1 MGAQRGRGAFLRI
14 LSGALTVT
22 FAAQGVVWAV
32 PVSPAVTPSAPQVRF
47 ELPPAVALIDDQY
60 AAAGGKL
67 VVLIQDAHT
76 NESGQMNLARALEQI
91 LPSEN
96 IRTLFTEGAAA
107 DSDVTPDALK
117 VGPAA
122 ERERVGQAYLRKGLL
137 SGSEYFSMTSDH
149 GFRIIGT
156 EDGALYREAGE
167 LFRSAADGR
176 SASANWLNRLVRTL
190 ETLKVELWSPE
201 LKALD
206 ARRER
211 YRAGELAL
219 TDYFSALADAARAN
233 GLDLSGYPNLRSLLD
248 LKEREAR
255 IDFKQAGED
264 EARAIKG
271 LPADRRDSLAG
282 LKTAYSPFKRTG
294 SDARGTDGF
303 FAALRSELDAAQP
316 DMAAKYPA
324 LYAYFDYISQSRGL
338 NAPDALRE
346 LESFEAS
353 VWRALAGTRDAVEL
367 EIFWQAAGRM
377 RRIADLKASPA
388 DLEAFAAQPA
398 AHDPEFA
405 AAWANRRLA
414 DLNKHFDFTLTL
426 DPSFEAPLA
435 TAVSFYRINSQRD
448 AVMADR
454 ILRRMDAAGETRAAV
469 VTGGFH
475 TPNLKRLLRARGVSY
490 ISVLPQVTHET
501 DTVRYERLVRESL
514 DETGETGPAAF
525 LGPELR
531 GSGAG
536 SNWMLPP
543 VAARMSTQRAIINE
557 LNGPAAG
564 PEAVPGPEAPTVS
577 AARMSE
583 AEEGRRIERLIREA
597 QSSGQPFEV
606 HLTEGRVIRGP
617 FRAFSA
623 TREQTA
629 HQAAGTERIITE
641 GQHDWP
647 IDGVASVQEFI
658 MGPDGHPAP
667 TWSVNR
673 GSYPADR
680 WPNVLA
686 ELPQGEAEFRLDN
699 GQTYHGDLV
708 AVMSMNR
715 TQGGPVLRAL
725 LRNEFT
731 PDQFVGIR
739 IVIPSPPAGGDGASG
754 AAGGSAAPGVIPIIL
769 SGSAM
774 QPWGASDGSRTRVR
788 EEGSE
793 DWATAEIV
801 APSAAVPGAPPAG
814 GGLYVSFTTY
824 GSSGTATTGYRL
836 IFARPG
842 TTLPINDRIQAQW
855 TGPTA
860 PKIGPR
866 TDRQHFNFI
875 PVAPSTLS
883 AARLPQRAVPAGP
896 PPPASGARMSQLQQQ
911 GFTLPVRGSQEQFA
925 GIDHEFGID
934 ITRITAKPLNDQ
946 AKARAKAVGH
956 LDLTDGVPNQIVYSA
971 LLASFY
977 EAAAAAN
984 FTGLG
989 KRDDVKTAADAAA
1002 VELGIRSYLAIT
1014 SNNPNVAI
1022 VTFAAEGRKDGSVS
1036 QPLRSVFFKG
1046 AVKTENTFADMV
1058 KRIHELQEQGVTV
1071 YASKDDAV
1079 DNTNGL
1085 VNPNAVKLPG
1095 DSISIIGLIEIPK
1108 NWQRPG
1114 GPQTPFLVA
1123 DEAIRMGGPTLSV
1136 PGASPETMRRIEARL
1151 TPFSGPKEILQVLT
1165 EEAAPGFDPNK
1176 VSFVIL
1182 GTGDKQARHQ
1192 QMIGEAAEP
1201 GFKAQYPGVKLIT
1214 IPDGDPFPRILA
1226 AVGGELHEERHWIVI
1241 GRGGSTENILIMHA
1255 LRTLASSTY
1264 VHTVVSAKGTDKNF
1278 SASNTDGRVRP
1289 GDAKKLASPDDAVR
1303 AREEARQEE
1312 FDIVQEL
1319 RTPRGILQSPK
1330 LTPQD
1335 YAPGVLSLVSIT
1347 GATPRYGAMEKLFHR
1362 ITLVRTKK
1370 GDKKANGT
1378 ARGLITLQDGSAF
1391 AVDIRFTTED
1401 YFRTRQDLM
1410 SASAVAQ
1417 THLDGLRPDIEEGF
1431 NRLITQAASQL
1442 PAGERWDERFREA
1455 QQAYEN
1461 EDQFL
1466 LAADQ
1471 LEQAYLEAARK
1482 RLFKDSTY
1490 QDDWVNLIG
1499 LLRGRPVSGARLA
1512 RPAEAGAALTALSR
1526 TSSAVILRPVS
1537 TAAVPTNL
1545 LGTFRRFAASAF
1557 LSGSA
1562 GDLEQL
1568 PIQIEGARFAVLQT
1582 SRVTP
1587 ATVRVTVRG
1596 GGSEEVPLEP
1606 LRDESRQSRGRTQ
1619 EPGWTADDE
1628 ALTAFRTRENDLR
1641 DSIRAVA
1648 GKGLVEAYYRIPLGD
1663 LFPEALD
1670 GKPNL
1675 SADQVRDEIVILLS
1689 ELAAFAESPDIGDRI
1704 QFYLD
1709 LENLSEANRAWLDR
1723 LVGQGR
1729 KTARFSQFHIL
1740 SEKDPLPSRKLVFN
1754 WYVNEDHRDW
1764 NTDANTARRVITGSH
1779 LRLAPT
1785 RPGLVQRWGVA
1796 VRIPVEA
1803 LYAALPDASTTASA
1817 EVADR
1822 FVQAPNFSDQGL
1834 FYERSVRDG
1843 WFHRKAVFA
1852 SPADLLVRVQGA
1864 EFFLDNQ
1871 VASYLFIKDV
1881 GEWVSFVRR
1890 MRQKTATS
1898 V

>member
-1 MGAQRGRGAFLRI
+1 MGAQRGRGVLLRV
-14 LSGALTVT
+14 LSGALTAVFT
-22 FAAQGVVWAV
+22 AQGVVWAA
-32 PVSPAVTPSAPQVRF
+32 PVQFPASGPSAPQVRF
-47 ELPPAVALIDDQY
+47 ELPPAVALVDDRY
-60 AAAGGKL
+60 AGTGDKF

-76 NESGQMNLARALEQI
+76 NESGQMNLARALEKI
-91 LPSEN
+91 LPAEN
-96 IRTLFTEGAAA
+96 IRTVFTEAAAA

-117 VGPAA
+117 AGSPA

-137 SGSEYFSMTSDH
+137 SGSEYFSMTSDQD
-149 GFRIIGT
+149 FRIIGS
-156 EDGALYREAGE
+156 EDESLYREAGE

-176 SASANWLNRLVRTL
+176 ASAAKWLSRLSRTL
-190 ETLKVELWSPE
+190 EVLKSELWSAE

-206 ARRER
+206 VQRER

-219 TDYFSALADAARAN
+219 TDYFSALTEAAGAS
-233 GLDLSGYPNLRSLLD
+233 GLDLTGYPNLRFLLE
-248 LKEREAR
+248 LKEREAG
-255 IDFKQAGED
+255 IDFKRAGE
-264 EARAIKG
+264 EELQAIKS
-271 LPADRRDSLAG
+271 LPADRREALSG
-282 LKTAYSPFKRTG
+282 LKKGYSPFRRTG
-294 SDARGTDGF
+294 TEARGTDGF
-303 FAALRSELDAAQP
+303 FTALRDELSAAYPDAASR
-316 DMAAKYPA
+316 YPK
-324 LYAYFDYISQSRGL
+324 LHAYFDYIVQSRRL
-338 NAPDALRE
+338 NAPDALQE
-346 LESFEAS
+346 LEAFEAA
-353 VWRALAGTRDAVEL
+353 VWRSMAGSPDAAEL

-377 RRIADLKASPA
+377 QRIVDLKASPA
-388 DLEAFAAQPA
+388 DLEAFLAQTAP
-398 AHDPEFA
+398 HDPVFA

-414 DLNKHFDFTLTL
+414 DLNRHFDFTLTL
-426 DPSFEAPLA
+426 DTAFEGPFR
-435 TAVSFYRINSQRD
+435 TAVRFYRINGARD
-448 AVMADR
+448 VVMADR
-454 ILRRMDAAGETRAAV
+454 ILRHMEVSGEKRTV
-469 VTGGFH
+469 LITGGFH
-475 TPNLKRLLRARGVSY
+475 TPNLKRILKSRGVSY
-490 ISVLPQVTHET
+490 VSILPQVTHET

-514 DETGETGPAAF
+514 DEIGASGLPGRTGIEKDRSIIADH
-525 LGPELR
+525 L
-531 GSGAG
+531 
-536 SNWMLPP
+536 MLPP
-543 VAARMSTQRAIINE
+543 MASRMATQRAIVEE
-557 LNGPAAG
+557 LQR
-564 PEAVPGPEAPTVS
+564 S
-577 AARMSE
+577 AAPDVRD
-583 AEEGRRIERLIREA
+583 RRT
-597 QSSGQPFEV
+597 P
-606 HLTEGRVIRGP
+606 
-617 FRAFSA
+617 
-623 TREQTA
+623 
-629 HQAAGTERIITE
+629 
-641 GQHDWP
+641 
-647 IDGVASVQEFI
+647 
-658 MGPDGHPAP
+658 GPDGGI
-667 TWSVNR
+667 R
-673 GSYPADR
+673 GALADR
-680 WPNVLA
+680 PRPAGDPGVSPFSDRPN
-686 ELPQGEAEFRLDN
+686 
-699 GQTYHGDLV
+699 
-708 AVMSMNR
+708 
-715 TQGGPVLRAL
+715 
-725 LRNEFT
+725 
-731 PDQFVGIR
+731 
-739 IVIPSPPAGGDGASG
+739 VIPSSPGGSGDPGDPLPPFVLRRTAQPNREPDDKPSISPAGIAKTDPFESRPTITRGPSVV
-754 AAGGSAAPGVIPIIL
+754 AAA
-769 SGSAM
+769 
-774 QPWGASDGSRTRVR
+774 
-788 EEGSE
+788 
-793 DWATAEIV
+793 
-801 APSAAVPGAPPAG
+801 
-814 GGLYVSFTTY
+814 
-824 GSSGTATTGYRL
+824 
-836 IFARPG
+836 
-842 TTLPINDRIQAQW
+842 
-855 TGPTA
+855 
-860 PKIGPR
+860 
-866 TDRQHFNFI
+866 
-875 PVAPSTLS
+875 
-883 AARLPQRAVPAGP
+883 
-896 PPPASGARMSQLQQQ
+896 ARMSQLQQQ
-911 GFTLPVRGSQEQFA
+911 GFTLPVRGSQEQFE
-925 GIDHEFGID
+925 GIDHEFGLKL
-934 ITRITAKPLNDQ
+934 TKITARPLNDQ
-946 AKARAKAVGH
+946 AKARSRTADH
-956 LDLTDGVPNQIVYSA
+956 LDLTENGPDAIVYSS
-971 LLASFY
+971 LLAAFY

-1071 YASKDDAV
+1071 FASKDDAV

-1165 EEAAPGFDPNK
+1165 EEAGAGFDPNK

-1192 QMIGEAAEP
+1192 QMISEAADP
-1201 GFKAQYPGVKLIT
+1201 GFTAQYPGVKLIT

-1226 AVGGELHEERHWIVI
+1226 AVGGELHDERHWIVI

-1264 VHTVVSAKGTDKNF
+1264 VHTVVSAKGTDRNF

-1289 GDAKKLASPDDAVR
+1289 GDAKKLISPDDAVR

-1362 ITLVRTKK
+1362 ITLVRAKK
-1370 GDKKANGT
+1370 GDKKAHGT

-1401 YFRTRQDLM
+1401 YFRTRQDPM

-1442 PAGERWDERFREA
+1442 PTGERWEERFREA

-1471 LEQAYLEAARK
+1471 LEQAYLEATRK

-1512 RPAEAGAALTALSR
+1512 RPAEAGASLTTLSR

-1545 LGTFRRFAASAF
+1545 IGSFQRFAASAF

-1596 GGSEEVPLEP
+1596 GGSEEVLLEP
-1606 LRDESRQSRGRTQ
+1606 LRDELRQSRGRTQ

-1628 ALTAFRTRENDLR
+1628 ALTAFQTRENDLR
-1641 DSIRAVA
+1641 DAIRAVA

-1764 NTDANTARRVITGSH
+1764 NTDTNPARRVITGSH

-1852 SPADLLVRVQGA
+1852 SAADLLVRVQGA